1 MITASAE
8 FGAAPYAQVV
18 AIRHHRMVADEGAE
32 HGAEDTGPTPSELL
46 LGALASCAAVT
57 IQMYARRKG
66 WPLRHARVDV
76 SGRDEQGTYVID
88 RRVVLEGDL
97 TEEQRARLTDIAGR
111 CPVSKRLTSGVT
123 IQTVA

>member
-8 FGAAPYAQVV
+8 FGSAPYVQSIS
-18 AIRHHRMVADEGAE
+18 IRHHRLTADEGAE

-57 IQMYARRKG
+57 VQMYARRKG
-66 WPLRHARVDV
+66 WTLRHARVDV

-88 RRVVLEGDL
+88 RRVVLDGDL
-97 TEEQRARLTDIAGR
+97 TEEQRARLSDIAGR
-111 CPVSKRLTSGVT
+111 CPVSKRLTNGVT
-123 IQTVA
+123 IRAVA